1 MLVGH
6 DVMAA
11 RLSRFEPSPG
21 ASESS
26 EPSGVA
32 APSPSGFVN
41 GGPPAPP
48 VSESG
53 TTTGQHS
60 VDPELEPAEQAPNG
74 PTTAAPELPPFESIY
89 RQYFDFVWSSAKRL
103 GVSQAAMDDVVQE
116 IFMVIHARLGTLQKP
131 ESLRSW
137 IYGISR
143 RTVSDHHRS
152 RRTREASQ
160 VALAR
165 ELEVGNDLPRT
176 PFDLTQQSD
185 QVKLLWS
192 LLEEMDWAKREVFLL
207 AELDEMTAPE
217 IAEALEIPLNTAYSR
232 LRAARHAFDEKLAR
246 RAIRQGR
253 GS

>member
-6 DVMAA
+6 DVMVA
-11 RLSRFEPSPG
+11 RLPRFEPSPQ
-21 ASESS
+21 ASESPES
-26 EPSGVA
+26 SGVA
-32 APSPSGFVN
+32 PPSPSGFVN
-41 GGPPAPP
+41 SGPPTAPTQ
-48 VSESG
+48 ESG
-53 TTTGQHS
+53 TLTEQDS
-60 VDPELEPAEQAPNG
+60 AARELG
-74 PTTAAPELPPFESIY
+74 PTEQGQGALAAPAHEVPPFESIY
-89 RQYFDFVWSSAKRL
+89 RQYFDFVWSSTKRL

-165 ELEVGNDLPRT
+165 ELEVGNELPRT